1 MMVSVDQFGMEIWQK
16 FVKNKINLTTMV
28 FYIATVISSAA
39 AVDSTATVVAVEVKE
54 AFMVDC
60 CLLFSLGLLV

>member
-39 AVDSTATVVAVEVKE
+39 AVDSTATVVAAAAKE
-54 AFMVDC
+54 EEEASIRLIVA
-60 CLLFSLGLLV
+60 LLFV